1 MSRNGSGSFSLPS
14 GNPVLTGTTISSTWA
29 NTTLND
35 IASALTGSVASDGQT
50 PMTGSLNMSSNKIIG
65 LATPT
70 LSTDA
75 VTKAYADALIAG
87 GSAGIFTNVTD
98 SALTSGRIVF
108 STTAGLLTDS
118 ASLTFN
124 GTILSTNTL
133 NLTNALDVSY
143 GGTGLTTLTAG
154 YIPYGNGTG
163 AFSSSANMTFD
174 GSRIALSTATS
185 NIQLTTTV
193 NTNQA
198 YISLA
203 DADGRTAVF
212 RGPNSGSPNC
222 AQIGTVTNHDTAFLY
237 GNTEKMRLTSTGLG
251 IGTSSPSSQFVVSNA
266 GANGFEVNP
275 TGTNSGTNFLS
286 YNRGTGSFTTLNYYA
301 NDHRFYYGASSVE
314 AMRID
319 SSGNVGIGTS
329 SPASYGG
336 FKTLT
341 LNGSIGGLI
350 QLQSNGTNTGRFYA
364 PSATNTVIDTVAGD
378 LTVYATGSLFWGTG
392 NATKA
397 TLDSSG
403 NLGLG
408 VTPSAWATY
417 KAMQV
422 GWSSLAGYA
431 GTDTAIFCNA
441 YFDGGYKYIGTG
453 FASQYCQINS
463 SHQWFTAPSRTA
475 GTAITF
481 TQAMTLDASG
491 NLTLTGP
498 NTNYSPNYK
507 FGMYK
512 ASSNVGLLV
521 NCDSGYNAYLNF
533 SSYAGK
539 NSFGYNYGSSQFQW
553 CGGNDG
559 LGTGVQM
566 VLDSSGNLLVGTTS
580 TSGSSSNTAS
590 AVSGIFRSYTASVN
604 ASNATATTITTLTTG
619 INACYLVNINVNGV
633 TNDATNY
640 SAFATIITN
649 GTTARIANFSNG
661 TLCLITL
668 SGLNVQVTQSSGSTQ
683 TCNATLTRIA

>member
-1 MSRNGSGSFSLPS
+1 MAVPYTFATASTTLPLSQLDANFQTPITIGQTNANLGQVVLTITGLTLANVTIASGNVTVNNVTGNATITGGTINNVSTYNETLNNVTVSSVNTTFPNNFLSNSTTTLGNAVLTLGGSTSTVSNLSLNNVTINSGSSNVTQNLA
-14 GNPVLTGTTISSTWA
+14 NVTGTLA
-29 NTTLND
+29 
-35 IASALTGSVASDGQT
+35 V
-50 PMTGSLNMSSNKIIG
+50 SN
-65 LATPT
+65 
-70 LSTDA
+70 
-75 VTKAYADALIAG
+75 
-87 GSAGIFTNVTD
+87 
-98 SALTSGRIVF
+98 
-108 STTAGLLTDS
+108 
-118 ASLTFN
+118 
-124 GTILSTNTL
+124 
-133 NLTNALDVSY
+133 
-143 GGTGLTTLTAG
+143 GGTGLISLTAG
-154 YIPYGNGTG
+154 YIPYGNGTST
-163 AFSSSANMTFD
+163 FSSSSGLTYQGSALAIGSYSAGYGALQVRGGFAYVNED
-174 GSRIALSTATS
+174 GADTHQLYLRSFLNSAGPAIQVVS
-185 NIQLTTTV
+185 NDPLLFTT
-193 NTNQA
+193 N
-198 YISLA
+198 
-203 DADGRTAVF
+203 
-212 RGPNSGSPNC
+212 
-222 AQIGTVTNHDTAFLY
+222 
-237 GNTEKMRLTSTGLG
+237 NTERMRIDSSGNVG
-251 IGTSSPSSQFVVSNA
+251 IGTSSPSTKLDVNGSVTVVSTGAVQFGTGFTNYISGNATSQFMQ
-266 GANGFEVNP
+266 FY
-275 TGTNSGTNFLS
+275 TNSTE
-286 YNRGTGSFTTLNYYA
+286 R
-301 NDHRFYYGASSVE
+301 
-314 AMRID
+314 MRID